1 MFRKPLIPVPRIA
14 LCALCLINAVSILI
28 YYCVAGFQNPTPAS
42 SLPVVSFP
50 NAFFFLQPR
59 PDPFSLCPVPS
70 VPGCCT
76 SYARSHT
83 RILPILTLANHDG
96 NPSRR
101 SARCQEKDGRSLA
114 IVSPP
119 PALAQPNRGAITL
132 HCSPKSYS
140 ARGAFF
146 DSFPLASAS
155 PPHPAQQPRVHDGR
169 LTRWFRAIAANKY
182 RRYRLVPQ
190 PHVKSTLAGAPSV
203 LWSTHLPLRLHSL
216 LNQTCLGPLKTRPS
230 SWILLL

>member
-1 MFRKPLIPVPRIA
+1 MQCPFRYIIVLLASRIPL
-14 LCALCLINAVSILI
+14 
-28 YYCVAGFQNPTPAS
+28 
-42 SLPVVSFP
+42 SFFAP
-50 NAFFFLQPR
+50 CCQFPKRFFLSPTTTRPFQPLSR
-59 PDPFSLCPVPS
+59 PLGTRVLHKLRALSHEDP
-70 VPGCCT
+70 
-76 SYARSHT
+76 
-83 RILPILTLANHDG
+83 PILTLANHDR

-101 SARCQEKDGRSLA
+101 SARCREKDGRSLA

-140 ARGAFF
+140 ARSAFF